1 MDQNNV
7 CQYCHQRFYSSF
19 NLHRHQLRFHRAL
32 MEFAQEDQ
40 EINDMESE
48 TGSQDSNNINEDETN
63 DAPESE
69 DETNDE
75 PKSEE
80 FDTDDEYDYWQI
92 LINETFKEMG
102 LHKEIKN
109 PKEILLDPI
118 LTEFL
123 EELRENLEGRM
134 KFAEYMQN
142 QDKVYQEIQNTAERH
157 SRKDLDE
164 DEAFEK
170 AWNER
175 KYLLKRLIRDNLNV
189 IKSAMEESAS
199 EESEDEQ
206 NAGKEDEDTHEL
218 I

>member
-48 TGSQDSNNINEDETN
+48 IGSQDSDNIKEDETN
-63 DAPESE
+63 DVPE
-69 DETNDE
+69 T
-75 PKSEE
+75 EE
-80 FDTDDEYDYWQI
+80 SDTDDEYDYWQV
-92 LINETFKEMG
+92 LISETFKEMG
-102 LHKEIKN
+102 LRREIKN
-109 PKEILLDPI
+109 PKEILLDPV
-118 LTEFL
+118 LSEFL

-142 QDKVYQEIQNTAERH
+142 KDKVYQEIQNTAERH

-189 IKSAMEESAS
+189 IKSAMEESGS
-199 EESEDEQ
+199 EESEDET
-206 NAGKEDEDTHEL
+206 NVGNDEDTHEL

>member
-48 TGSQDSNNINEDETN
+48 IGSQDSDNIKEDETN
-63 DAPESE
+63 DVPE
-69 DETNDE
+69 T
-75 PKSEE
+75 EE
-80 FDTDDEYDYWQI
+80 SDTDDEYDYWQV
-92 LINETFKEMG
+92 LISETFKEMG
-102 LHKEIKN
+102 LRREIKN
-109 PKEILLDPI
+109 PKEILLDPV
-118 LTEFL
+118 LSEFL

-142 QDKVYQEIQNTAERH
+142 KDKVYQEIQNTAERH

-206 NAGKEDEDTHEL
+206 NVGKEDEDAHEL